1 MPVSAPIRLPMPEQ
15 PVPQNSPLPY
25 QLPLPF
31 PPRDQVRPLIASR
44 QPH

>member
-15 PVPQNSPLPY
+15 PVPSNIPSPY

-31 PPRDQVRPLIASR
+31 PPRGQVQPLLAGR
-44 QPH
+44 QLH